1 MPALFAHKPPPL
13 AAIFSEKIISVGAF
27 AERNR
32 ALGDNIRQKARRG
45 LSLQQILRRMRF
57 LFTLLFVLMF
67 AAVVFSAIIYTIA
80 RAAFGSAQSNTKAL
94 NVLLGQL
101 RAVIQSKRVELTPWD
116 QEMLPLLSANRANE
130 KKSGWGA
137 PVLSGTLTS
146 IYHEPIVNY
155 ALRKSGKNALIVAQT
170 SDREFVFRI
179 KEKETE
185 VWVEGQPFAIFVG
198 GNLLSADKKGR
209 LLAQIDLK
217 TGEKYFPLQL
227 DNDIAATILNPERA
241 EGPNPRALTLLR
253 KTLTREE
260 EDALITATLLQ
271 HLRV

>member
-1 MPALFAHKPPPL
+1 
-13 AAIFSEKIISVGAF
+13 
-27 AERNR
+27 
-32 ALGDNIRQKARRG
+32 
-45 LSLQQILRRMRF
+45 
-57 LFTLLFVLMF
+57 MF

-101 RAVIQSKRVELTPWD
+101 RAVIQPKRAELTPWD

-130 KKSGWGA
+130 KKSGWGS

-227 DNDIAATILNPERA
+227 DNDVAATILNPERA

-260 EDALITATLLQ
+260 EDTLITATLLQ